1 MDLITQQECK
11 IIISEPWNFESID
24 GKNIIRGKVID
35 NLNDTCL
42 VFEANYDVFF
52 ENYSIGR
59 IFILYS
65 RSNNPFT
72 DISHKN
78 GIQVNGGLLLVDYDS
93 NKDSD
98 YLKSNSK
105 FVFIGTLY
113 K

>member
-1 MDLITQQECK
+1 MTRQDCK

-42 VFEANYDVFF
+42 VFEANYDVSFDD
-52 ENYSIGR
+52 YLTGR

-65 RSNNPFT
+65 RSNNPFI

-78 GIQVNGGLLLVDYDS
+78 EIQVNVGLLLVNYE
-93 NKDSD
+93 SD
-98 YLKSNSK
+98 TCFAYLKSNSK